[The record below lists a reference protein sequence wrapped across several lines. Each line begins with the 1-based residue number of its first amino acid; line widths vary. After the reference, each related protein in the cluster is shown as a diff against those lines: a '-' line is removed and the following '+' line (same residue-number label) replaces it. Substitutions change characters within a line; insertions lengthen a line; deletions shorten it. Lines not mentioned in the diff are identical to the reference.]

1 MKIQL
6 QKKVWIPLVAAVS
19 ALLLVSAVLVSWLVI
34 LPHFTFTVT
43 DQGNSVTVRSW
54 KTDPES
60 VLEKLELDLREED
73 VFTAEKTK
81 KGTHITVSRAQRIEI
96 TVKGE
101 TQTVYTQ
108 GETVE
113 QLLTR
118 LNIGTTDPWQVSV
131 SLDEKTI
138 DGMTIQ
144 VDHVEKGPYS
154 AVEEIPFAVLYCKD
168 PSLPSGQEEIMIEGV
183 NGQQE
188 NTGEA
193 VYVNGE
199 IESVTVTQNT
209 VLTEP
214 VKQIVAVG
222 TGEKEGEERKYP
234 LVGDNFLLTADGQ
247 CLYYSYVD
255 VYNATA
261 YTSWIDDVTGTTACG
276 TPARVGAVAVDPKVI
291 PYYTKMYI
299 VSKDGVFDYGV
310 SSAEDC
316 GGAIKGK
323 IIDLFFNT
331 LEDCYA
337 FGRRDIFVY
346 FLTEEPA

>member
-1 MKIQL
+1 MKKRL
-6 QKKVWIPLVAAVS
+6 QKKIWIPLVAAAS
-19 ALLLVSAVLVSWLVI
+19 ALLLLSVVLVSWFVI

-43 DQGNSVTVRSW
+43 DRGNSVTVRSW
-54 KTDPES
+54 KTEPES
-60 VLEKLELDLREED
+60 IFEKLELELRKED
-73 VFTAEKTK
+73 VYTAEKIKT
-81 KGTHITVSRAQRIEI
+81 GTHITISRAQKIEI
-96 TVKGE
+96 TVSRE

-118 LNIGTTDPWQVSV
+118 LNIGTSAPWQVSV
-131 SLDEKTI
+131 SLEEKTY
-138 DGMTIQ
+138 DGMVIQ
-144 VDHVEKGPYS
+144 VDHIEQGPYS
-154 AVEEIPFAVLYCKD
+154 AVEEIPFEVLYCND
-168 PSLPSGQEEIMIEGV
+168 PSLPLGQEEIMVAGV
-183 NGQQE
+183 SGQQE

-193 VYVNGE
+193 IYVNGE

-222 TGEKEGEERKYP
+222 TGEKEGQQRQYP
-234 LVGDNFLLTADGQ
+234 LVGENFLLTADGQ
-247 CLYYSYVD
+247 CLYFSYVD

-299 VSKDGVFDYGV
+299 VSEDGVFDYGV

-331 LEDCYA
+331 LENCYA